1 MIITVPNS
9 PLLLLF
15 KEPFVWIC
23 LPGPDPE
30 ITTKSTVPNFSVTS
44 DPGLISTSTVNSEFF
59 NIYIFVN
66 LINSNS
72 PEGLFMKKSLV
83 YVLAPIVQPPVI
95 VSPLNG
101 TIFESPHGK

>member
-1 MIITVPNS
+1 M
-9 PLLLLF
+9 
-15 KEPFVWIC
+15 C

-30 ITTKSTVPNFSVTS
+30 ITTKSTVPNISVTS
-44 DPGLISTSTVNSEFF
+44 DLGLISTSTVNSEFF
-59 NIYIFVN
+59 NRQIDVLFFFY

-72 PEGLFMKKSLV
+72 PEGLFMKKCLV

-101 TIFESPHGK
+101 TVFESPHGE